1 MGGGTQLGAQAV
13 RLLQQDISGV
23 AVGIRG
29 MDMIH
34 VPFADV
40 QKGPHAADLGV
51 ADLVDVMAVMTR
63 A

>member
-1 MGGGTQLGAQAV
+1 ME
-13 RLLQQDISGV
+13 LLHQDISGV
-23 AVGIRG
+23 AVGVRG
-29 MDMIH
+29 MDLIE

-40 QKGPHAADLGV
+40 QKGTHAADTGI